1 MKKSISLILLLAVAA
16 LCNAQRKTGP
26 ALKETPVPQK
36 NISKLL
42 PKLAD
47 IIVSS
52 LSITKEGSQYYANY
66 TFKNIGNAPVKKGW
80 LYAQGYINNTS
91 QPCGGSSTTVLI
103 PEKDE
108 SLNPGES
115 INGKL
120 IINPTGL
127 TIGSTYTYILSAMNA
142 KKNNEGTPYEE
153 WVCENYNFQE
163 SNIENNLKTAT
174 FILQL

>member
-1 MKKSISLILLLAVAA
+1 MKKSLSLILFLAIAV

-26 ALKETPVPQK
+26 AMKETPVPQK

-42 PKLAD
+42 PKLPD
-47 IIVSS
+47 IIVSN
-52 LSITKEGSQYYANY
+52 LSISKVGAYYYANY
-66 TFKNIGNAPVKKGW
+66 TLKNIGNAPVKKGW
-80 LYAQGYINNTS
+80 LSAQGYINNTK
-91 QPCGGSSTTVLI
+91 QPCGGSETTSLI

-108 SLNPGES
+108 WLNPGGS

-120 IINPTGL
+120 IINPNGL

-153 WVCENYNFQE
+153 WICENYTFQE